1 MELAARCQFIA
12 SPFPGIC
19 PLLSPGFPP
28 AQRPAGPTQEA
39 VLT

>member
-1 MELAARCQFIA
+1 MELAARCQLIA

-28 AQRPAGPTQEA
+28 TPGLTGPQSRRPC
-39 VLT
+39 